1 MKLIYLLFTIPL
13 MGVCA
18 MPSNAQSTFK
28 IGLTQSTLN
37 SDMGIICNGVVEG
50 KNANIYTIGYRWN
63 NTTNKRLTFL
73 SALNPSGDL
82 LWSKQYV
89 ANGGIEF
96 NEIWEAPDGNL
107 LVSIALPKVVFGGQ
121 NYGSGFAKIN
131 KDNGS
136 IIWSSLLDSNSEGV
150 TQTPTL
156 GSFKYGTQAL
166 VRKNNTNDGFTMTG
180 MKIKATGGQ
189 VQKYNY
195 CIHTDAN
202 GQRLTGPTHN
212 KYFEPA
218 TTSLDFVQM
227 MLDKD
232 DNCYS
237 LANFGSKTFRIAKV
251 PNNAT
256 QPEWLKAYS
265 FIDVN
270 QVEIS
275 NMIDVG
281 GGKILMVGFGWKLF
295 SPNINSNQVGLLVLM
310 NSDGE
315 IEWSNEYNTNGPTTF
330 NNNIFY
336 KVLQTSDGFILID
349 FYGLIVGLN
358 NDGSVKWANSH
369 YKDAQFYSFL
379 SALTPALD
387 GGFILGGQEF
397 SDTLGIS
404 LGIITKTDK
413 NGQLAGC
420 CNEPVEITVTPT
432 PISIADQPFSSTND
446 SIINVVR
453 PVTVSDFTLTDRPIC
468 APKSYKIPDSTICTG
483 GCLVVKLPKM
493 PNGATATW
501 SGSDQ
506 VTIEPFV
513 GTDSVR
519 ICFNQVGDQ
528 PIQLQLQLFDGCTP
542 APYNSNILV
551 KDTPIPLVFA
561 LSDSVF
567 CPGGCTE
574 ILIENSA
581 TATFDFP
588 GGVQTQA
595 SPPQICYQK
604 EGKYSLKA
612 RQIQGG
618 CLRTNAIEVNV
629 QNLIDEV
636 PNAFTPNNDQIND
649 VFKPL
654 LDCPPTDYLFRIF
667 DRWGNLLFETTDY
680 EAAWDGTFNNQPAPM
695 DVYIWT
701 VNSSNLQVSYKGDV
715 TLIR

>member
-1 MKLIYLLFTIPL
+1 MKQIYLLFVIL
-13 MGVCA
+13 FLGLCIA
-18 MPSNAQSTFK
+18 PSSAQPTLK
-28 IGLTQSTLN
+28 IRLTQNNPILSISCT
-37 SDMGIICNGVVEG
+37 GVVEG
-50 KNANIYTIGYRWN
+50 KNTNIYVCGYQWHNITYKR
-63 NTTNKRLTFL
+63 TTFVA
-73 SALNPSGDL
+73 ALNSNGEL

-107 LVSIALPKVVFGGQ
+107 IVGVALPKVVFGGQ
-121 NYGSGFAKIN
+121 NFGSGFAKIN
-131 KDNGS
+131 KDDGS
-136 IIWSSLLDSNSEGV
+136 IIWSSYLDSNSENDAPG
-150 TQTPTL
+150 L
-156 GSFKYGTQAL
+156 II
-166 VRKNNTNDGFTMTG
+166 KNNTNDGFTLTG

-202 GQRLTGPTHN
+202 GQRLDGPTHN
-212 KYFEPA
+212 RYFEPS
-218 TTSLDFVQM
+218 TTSLDFAQS

-237 LANFGSKTFRIAKV
+237 IASFGSNTFRLVKI

-265 FIDVN
+265 APVFN
-270 QVEIS
+270 NIS
-275 NMIDVG
+275 FNDILDIG
-281 GGKILMVGFGWKLF
+281 GGKLLLIGYGYKVTNNMNLGFIG
-295 SPNINSNQVGLLVLM
+295 VLVLM

-315 IEWSNEYNTNGPTTF
+315 IEWSNEYDVSNFNTNIAFSKG
-330 NNNIFY
+330 
-336 KVLQTSDGFILID
+336 VQTSDGFVLMDI
-349 FYGLIVGLN
+349 YGAVVALK
-358 NDGSVKWANSH
+358 NDGTVKWAYSH
-369 YKDAQFYSFL
+369 YKGALLFSFL
-379 SALTPALD
+379 ATIVSAQD
-387 GGFILGGQEF
+387 GGYIEASELWDGNDNN
-397 SDTLGIS
+397 SDGV
-404 LGIITKTDK
+404 ITKMDK
-413 NGQLAGC
+413 NGLLEGC
-420 CNEPVEITVTPT
+420 CNELLEITVNPF
-432 PISIADQPFSSTND
+432 PISIVDQPFSSTND
-446 SIINVVR
+446 TIKNVTRPATVANINLTEY
-453 PVTVSDFTLTDRPIC
+453 PVC
-468 APKSYKIPDSTICTG
+468 APLSYKLNDSIACAG
-483 GCLVVKLPKM
+483 GCVVVKLPKM

-501 SGSDQ
+501 SGGDQ

-519 ICFNQVGDQ
+519 ICFNQVGNQ
-528 PIQLQLQLFDGCTP
+528 PIQLQLKLMDGCLP
-542 APYNSNILV
+542 PPYNNDILV
-551 KDTPIPLVFA
+551 KEASEPLVFA
-561 LSDSVF
+561 LSDSLF

-588 GGVQTQA
+588 GGVQTQDA
-595 SPPQICYQK
+595 PPQICYQK
-604 EGKYSLKA
+604 EGKYSLSA

-667 DRWGNLLFETTDY
+667 DRWGNSLFETTNY
-680 EAAWDGTFNNQPAPM
+680 EAAWDGMFNNQPAPM